1 MQDLKKN
8 DLQVLQTI
16 FSHENA
22 TRLHIAKE
30 TGFSLALISSILSNL
45 RGNRYIIK
53 KGKTQPASGR
63 PSIIYQIRPDLGHSL
78 GISVKPSSIRIVTV
92 DFSKKVIFE
101 KNSQLRLSPDPS
113 THTNDIIMQILQR
126 ITEMLE
132 KPPFGQLPIVS
143 VGIAL
148 PGMVDTIRNIWL
160 QGLHVSGVTH
170 INMVDEIQ
178 KRINIP
184 IFIEDESRALAY
196 REKFLGYG
204 LGLENF
210 VLLYLD
216 EGMGTGVISHDK
228 IFRGY
233 HGLSGEIGH
242 ITHPGSSYRCS
253 CNNIGCMETI
263 LSIQGIIRIFRE
275 RLKEGVRS
283 TLHEYV
289 KGNEIDLT
297 LEGILAAADQGDRL
311 AKTTLFE
318 IGRYLGDAVVILI
331 KMFNPQ
337 RIIISGS
344 VSVFKDYFR
353 DPIHLVLNQ
362 QVHSEML
369 HDFSVHFSNYEV
381 SHEAQGAALL
391 GLVHYLSRRM

>member
-45 RGNRYIIK
+45 SGNRYIIK
-53 KGKTQPASGR
+53 KGKTQSASGR

-78 GISVKPSSIRIVTV
+78 GISVKPSSIRIVTI

-101 KNSQLRLSPDPS
+101 KNYQLRLSPDPS

-132 KPPFGQLPIVS
+132 KPPLGQLPIVS

-170 INMVDEIQ
+170 INIVDEIQ

-353 DPIHLVLNQ
+353 DAIHLVLNQ

-369 HDFSVHFSNYEV
+369 HDFSIHFSNYEV
-381 SHEAQGAALL
+381 SHEAQGAALI

>member
-16 FSHENA
+16 FSHGNA

-45 RGNRYIIK
+45 SGNRYIIK
-53 KGKTQPASGR
+53 KGKTQSASGR

-78 GISVKPSSIRIVTV
+78 GISVKPSSIRIVTI

-101 KNSQLRLSPDPS
+101 KNYQLRLSPDPS

-132 KPPFGQLPIVS
+132 KPPLGQLPIVS

-148 PGMVDTIRNIWL
+148 PGMVDTNRNIWL

-196 REKFLGYG
+196 REKFLGCG

-311 AKTTLFE
+311 AQTTLFE

-353 DPIHLVLNQ
+353 DAIHLVLNQ

-381 SHEAQGAALL
+381 SHEAQGAALI

>member
-30 TGFSLALISSILSNL
+30 TGFSLAHISSILSNL
-45 RGNRYIIK
+45 SGNCYIIK
-53 KGKTQPASGR
+53 KGKTQSASGR

-78 GISVKPSSIRIVTV
+78 GISVKPSSIRIVTI

-101 KNSQLRLSPDPS
+101 KNYQLRLSPDPS
-113 THTNDIIMQILQR
+113 AHTNDIIMQILQR

-132 KPPFGQLPIVS
+132 KPPLGQLPIVS

-204 LGLENF
+204 LELENF

-216 EGMGTGVISHDK
+216 EGMGTGVISHDN

-242 ITHPGSSYRCS
+242 IAHPGSSYRCR

-311 AKTTLFE
+311 AQTTLFE
-318 IGRYLGDAVVILI
+318 IGRYIGDAVVILI

-344 VSVFKDYFR
+344 VSVFKNYFR

-381 SHEAQGAALL
+381 SHEAQGAALI
-391 GLVHYLSRRM
+391 GLVHYLSRKI